1 VNASIPEPSHDEIQD
16 LLGAYALD
24 AVDPETATMVE
35 HHLEGCLRCS
45 TEVAQHHEVAG
56 LLANSGGASPATLWD
71 GIASQLDGST
81 PPSWQRLSARLETGA
96 DRTDDHMAGRESAAA
111 GAGAAGAGVADGAA
125 DDASKVIPIT
135 NERRRR
141 RWVAWTASAV
151 AAAAAVVAVVLGVQV
166 HHLDHQ
172 VSALQRPLSSAE
184 QEALREPSTK
194 RVRLTAHPSTGTP
207 VVVTVVLTKSG
218 TGFVQAGQLSPLPI
232 DQTYQLWGAV
242 GEKTISLGLLGA
254 RPTLVA
260 FSVAGGAVVSAFAI
274 TAERSGGVVQSSNQP
289 VVAGQVSA

>member
-1 VNASIPEPSHDEIQD
+1 VNASIPGPSHDEIQD

-111 GAGAAGAGVADGAA
+111 GAGAADGAA
-125 DDASKVIPIT
+125 DDASNVIPIT
-135 NERRRR
+135 NERRRG

-166 HHLDHQ
+166 HHLDRQ
-172 VSALQRPLSSAE
+172 VAALQRPLSGAE
-184 QEALREPSTK
+184 QEALRAPSTK

-232 DQTYQLWGAV
+232 DQTYQLWGVV

-260 FSVAGGAVVSAFAI
+260 FSVAGGAAVSDFAI

-289 VVAGQVSA
+289 VVAGRVSA